1 MYRKVQY
8 VRLDTYK
15 VIPMQVHRDTAQG
28 FRMKGYT
35 VESLDTVAENTEEFL
50 PLLLE

>member
-1 MYRKVQY
+1 
-8 VRLDTYK
+8 
-15 VIPMQVHRDTAQG
+15 MQVQRDTAQG

-50 PLLLE
+50 TLLLEYTLESLLLLVK